1 MNKCEVEAIVNALA
15 AESWALELAAQVP
28 AREDREA
35 YWMLAMADR
44 LDGIA
49 ETIQAA
55 ADGPEH

>member
-1 MNKCEVEAIVNALA
+1 MNKCKVEDIVNALH

-44 LDGIA
+44 LDDIA
-49 ETIQAA
+49 EKIRAA
-55 ADGPEH
+55 ADGPEL

>member
-1 MNKCEVEAIVNALA
+1 MNKCEAEAIVNALA

-28 AREDREA
+28 AREDREV

-49 ETIQAA
+49 DTIQAA
-55 ADGPEH
+55 ADGSEL